1 MYVIF
6 IEFCMKENILEK
18 TEPMSQYL
26 FMIFKKLY
34 IFSKDRMQ
42 SVMKTVRIFIKKGY
56 GKDVHQRKSPTV
68 VLKIITKVCMLT

>member
-18 TEPMSQYL
+18 TEPMSRYL

-42 SVMKTVRIFIKKGY
+42 SVMKTVSVF
-56 GKDVHQRKSPTV
+56 S
-68 VLKIITKVCMLT
+68 